1 MTRHISIDLSRFDAA
16 QTKLTQ
22 LSAILACASG
32 PSFDSFSSLD
42 RKTQGHFMWL
52 ARDLA
57 RDALEELLSE

>member
-1 MTRHISIDLSRFDAA
+1 MQGFISIDLCRFDAA

-32 PSFDSFSSLD
+32 PSFDSFTCLD
-42 RKTQGHFMWL
+42 RETKSHFMWL

-57 RDALEELLSE
+57 RDALEELSQA